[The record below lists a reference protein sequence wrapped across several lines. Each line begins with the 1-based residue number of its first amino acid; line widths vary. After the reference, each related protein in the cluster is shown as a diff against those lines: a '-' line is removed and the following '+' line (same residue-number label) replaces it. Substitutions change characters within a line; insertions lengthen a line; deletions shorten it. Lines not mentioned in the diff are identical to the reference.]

1 MAKRDPK
8 RSEIRLAL
16 ESILDREYDIPVV
29 PALKELDGMEARVAE
44 LEAKL
49 TAIAAWLETNQPD
62 VFKRGLWEA
71 IIHTPNN

>member
-1 MAKRDPK
+1 
-8 RSEIRLAL
+8 
-16 ESILDREYDIPVV
+16 LDREYDIPVV

-44 LEAKL
+44 LERKL

-71 IIHTPNN
+71 IIIHTPKN